1 MIIVF
6 YVSFNSDFWYW
17 PNFGAI
23 FSFFFGPK
31 WIIFG
36 LGIRLEK
43 YLGVHSL
50 IHTNNFCLPF
60 SCSICNLNFSMDG
73 QTDKIT
79 YRSCP
84 QSLENHVITML
95 QESTR
100 NRLSI
105 RLNMYV
111 WIRFICDAWFG
122 SNIDVFHGGGGRPPP
137 SILAGY
143 LLGQK
148 MEDFHGLKG
157 FSWYLLG
164 QTLKDKYRS
173 LGQH

>member
-1 MIIVF
+1 MTQ
-6 YVSFNSDFWYW
+6 FWGH
-17 PNFGAI
+17 F
-23 FSFFFGPK
+23 FVFFGPK

-122 SNIDVFHGGGGRPPP
+122 SNTNAFVLEQYWRLFDLAWITYIAVCP
-137 SILAGY
+137 SV
-143 LLGQK
+143 
-148 MEDFHGLKG
+148 GLSVGWVIFFTIVKKISKIG
-157 FSWYLLG
+157 FMSEC
-164 QTLKDKYRS
+164 S
-173 LGQH
+173 

>member
-1 MIIVF
+1 MSKYVPGKAFFHRQTDGGIDGRTDRHSSKTVF
-6 YVSFNSDFWYW
+6 SSIHVVEWLL
-17 PNFGAI
+17 
-23 FSFFFGPK
+23 FSMFPLILTFDIDPILGPFFRFFFGPK

-137 SILAGY
+137 
-143 LLGQK
+143 
-148 MEDFHGLKG
+148 
-157 FSWYLLG
+157 
-164 QTLKDKYRS
+164 
-173 LGQH
+173 